1 MWINKTINTK
11 IFFVIKKEIPVIQLN
26 IIQHILTNQHN
37 SKFPYFSK
45 QRLLNRLINSGSFQV
60 LYYPGDLKISEG
72 LCRFT
77 QPNLYQ

>member
-45 QRLLNRLINSGSFQV
+45 SN
-60 LYYPGDLKISEG
+60 D
-72 LCRFT
+72 C
-77 QPNLYQ
+77 